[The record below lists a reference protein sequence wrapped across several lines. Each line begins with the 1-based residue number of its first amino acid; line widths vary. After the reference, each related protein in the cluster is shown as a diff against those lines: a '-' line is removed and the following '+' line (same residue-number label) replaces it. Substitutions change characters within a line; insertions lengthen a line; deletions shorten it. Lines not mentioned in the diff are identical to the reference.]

1 MNNLENQRQIKT
13 NKPKLHPSQTIISF
27 DKKACNR
34 YSIINQFFMIFGII
48 YLPIRAALIIIP
60 LLITWALL
68 KIASIG
74 VKYPDNTWNMQE
86 TSILGKFRRKLI
98 WVIAYSGFRVMLLGF
113 GIFWISIDG
122 KEHLTERTKIV
133 VYGPHQTMM
142 DVVIHFAVAPMF
154 SGRTPTGLAA
164 FSEKSRPII
173 SIFCLLLEYV
183 FVDYESQESKRTAAK
198 SSMLRATSEH
208 WDHVIQIFAV
218 EGTTSSGREFLQ
230 VKKGAFLS
238 KQPVTPVLLEW
249 PEWIDV
255 LTNNLGKS
263 RNSTR
268 AAGWSGWANDVGFG
282 TLIWYQLT
290 VPWQPVH
297 ITILPLHE
305 PTESEKADPVVF
317 AKRIQQV
324 LSEKGG
330 HAISECNQ
338 IDSKLVEYIS
348 SKYPEVDVRAFRVCG
363 ESLEDEFGSKGVNKK
378 MILEFYEDFARKS
391 CGKLVFDGLSF
402 QQFVR
407 KKLREKS
414 E

>member
-1 MNNLENQRQIKT
+1 
-13 NKPKLHPSQTIISF
+13 
-27 DKKACNR
+27 
-34 YSIINQFFMIFGII
+34 
-48 YLPIRAALIIIP
+48 
-60 LLITWALL
+60 
-68 KIASIG
+68 
-74 VKYPDNTWNMQE
+74 
-86 TSILGKFRRKLI
+86 
-98 WVIAYSGFRVMLLGF
+98 
-113 GIFWISIDG
+113 
-122 KEHLTERTKIV
+122 
-133 VYGPHQTMM
+133 MM

-198 SSMLRATSEH
+198 SSMLRATSEN

-218 EGTTSSGREFLQ
+218 EGTTSSGREMLQ

-268 AAGWSGWANDVGFG
+268 AAGWSGWTNDVGFG

-317 AKRIQQV
+317 AKGIQKV

-348 SKYPEVDVRAFRVCG
+348 SKYPGVDVREFRVCG
-363 ESLEDEFGSKGVNKK
+363 ESLEDEFGSKGINKK
-378 MILEFYEDFARKS
+378 MILEFYEEFSRKS
-391 CGKLVFDGLSF
+391 CGEVVFDGLSF
-402 QQFVR
+402 KQFVR
-407 KKLREKS
+407 GKLREKS